1 VYELNLTGEKNAM
14 RFVGR
19 HRLMGYQE
27 EQKTKSYRYQFR
39 DVMISDHP
47 LYAPPGQPKANR
59 QPPAAPVATRT
70 TYRFYVGDDNGQNVD
85 YAPSGYAHGDY
96 TFSWFNPRGDTWV
109 HDPAVLG
116 RSALA
121 DGSAG
126 GSGQNNVIK
135 TRGLLLQSS
144 LFDNRL
150 VATFGRREDRNF
162 SKPQNPAQLLPS
174 GWEFDFPAMDGWRGD
189 WAERS
194 GKTQTNGVVVRP
206 LRGWK
211 IGESMRTQGA
221 LGSFAAEAFHGL
233 QFHYNESDSFRPA
246 TPAVN
251 LLLEP
256 VPNPTSLQKEFG
268 FSVNLWDNRVVFRF
282 NRYDTK
288 QLNSRSGPNATV
300 GIRVLRRDF
309 EAFRG
314 AGDLPS
320 LQRQA
325 RLWVAGANPTFSSAQ
340 VDTEV
345 YRLMQLTPEQ
355 HLAYENTPIAEIS
368 DITGKGEEYELHFN
382 PTSAWTLR
390 LNATRQITT
399 DANIA
404 PSIGRWLEQRMPVW
418 LSIIDPRT
426 NTPWYTTRYGANSTE
441 TVVATD
447 ITGPLEIARALEG
460 KRRSQNREWRVNL
473 TTSYALRDL
482 TSNRHLS
489 RMKVGAGVRWQ
500 STGAIG
506 YYGIPV
512 NGDINLATSYD
523 PNRPILD
530 DAQLG
535 VDVFAGYNVR
545 LFRDR
550 VRARF
555 QLNVRNVEESGG
567 LRAVGAY
574 PDGRPHTFRIVDPR
588 QFILTTT
595 FEL

>member
-1 VYELNLTGEKNAM
+1 
-14 RFVGR
+14 
-19 HRLMGYQE
+19 
-27 EQKTKSYRYQFR
+27 
-39 DVMISDHP
+39 
-47 LYAPPGQPKANR
+47 
-59 QPPAAPVATRT
+59 
-70 TYRFYVGDDNGQNVD
+70 
-85 YAPSGYAHGDY
+85 
-96 TFSWFNPRGDTWV
+96 
-109 HDPAVLG
+109 
-116 RSALA
+116 
-121 DGSAG
+121 
-126 GSGQNNVIK
+126 
-135 TRGLLLQSS
+135 
-144 LFDNRL
+144 
-150 VATFGRREDRNF
+150 
-162 SKPQNPAQLLPS
+162 
-174 GWEFDFPAMDGWRGD
+174 
-189 WAERS
+189 
-194 GKTQTNGVVVRP
+194 
-206 LRGWK
+206 
-211 IGESMRTQGA
+211 
-221 LGSFAAEAFHGL
+221 
-233 QFHYNESDSFRPA
+233 
-246 TPAVN
+246 
-251 LLLEP
+251 
-256 VPNPTSLQKEFG
+256 
-268 FSVNLWDNRVVFRF
+268 
-282 NRYDTK
+282 
-288 QLNSRSGPNATV
+288 
-300 GIRVLRRDF
+300 
-309 EAFRG
+309 
-314 AGDLPS
+314 
-320 LQRQA
+320 
-325 RLWVAGANPTFSSAQ
+325 
-340 VDTEV
+340 
-345 YRLMQLTPEQ
+345 
-355 HLAYENTPIAEIS
+355 
-368 DITGKGEEYELHFN
+368 
-382 PTSAWTLR
+382 
-390 LNATRQITT
+390 
-399 DANIA
+399 
-404 PSIGRWLEQRMPVW
+404 MPVW

-482 TSNRHLS
+482 TSNRHLN

>member
-1 VYELNLTGEKNAM
+1 
-14 RFVGR
+14 
-19 HRLMGYQE
+19 MGYQE
-27 EQKTKSYRYQFR
+27 EQKTKNYRYQFR

-47 LYAPPGQPKANR
+47 LYAPAGQPKANR
-59 QPPAAPVATRT
+59 QPPAAPAATRT
-70 TYRFYVGDDNGQNVD
+70 TYRFYVGDADGNNVD
-85 YAPSGYAHGDY
+85 HGPSGYAHGDY
-96 TFSWFNPRGDTWV
+96 TFSWFDPRANTWV
-109 HDPAVLG
+109 HDPATLG

-126 GSGQNNVIK
+126 GSAQVNVIK

-144 LFDNRL
+144 LLANRV
-150 VATFGRREDRNF
+150 VATFGRRADRSF
-162 SKPQNPAQLLPS
+162 TKQQNPARLLPS
-174 GWEFDFPAMDGWRGD
+174 GWEFDYPAMDGWVGD
-189 WAERS
+189 WAERA
-194 GKTQTNGVVVRP
+194 GKTRTNGVVVRP
-206 LRGWK
+206 LRGW
-211 IGESMRTQGA
+211 GVTNAMRTRGA
-221 LGSFAAEAFHGL
+221 LGGLAAEVFHGL

-246 TPAVN
+246 APAVN

-256 VPNPTSLQKEFG
+256 VPNPTSQQKEYG
-268 FSVNLWDNRVVFRF
+268 FSLNVWSDRLVFRF
-282 NRYDTK
+282 NRYETQ
-288 QLNSRSGPNATV
+288 QLASRSGPNATV

-314 AGDLPS
+314 AGDVPS

-325 RLWVAGANPTFSSAQ
+325 RLWVAGANPTFSNAQ
-340 VDTEV
+340 VDAEV

-355 HLAYENTPIAEIS
+355 HVAYENTTIAETS
-368 DITGKGEEYELHFN
+368 DIAGEGEEYELHFN

-390 LNATRQITT
+390 LNATRQATSEV
-399 DANIA
+399 NIA
-404 PSIGRWLEQRMPVW
+404 QSVGRWLEQRMPVW

-426 NTPWYTTRYGANSTE
+426 NTPWYTTAYGANSTE
-441 TVVATD
+441 TVVRTD

-473 TTSYALRDL
+473 TTSYALREL

-489 RMKVGAGVRWQ
+489 RMKVGGGLRWQ
-500 STGAIG
+500 SAGAIG

-530 DAQLG
+530 EAQLS
-535 VDVFAGYNVR
+535 VDLFAGYNVR
-545 LFRDR
+545 LFKDR
-550 VRARF
+550 VRTRF
-555 QLNVRNVEESGG
+555 QLNVRNVQESGG